1 VARTPTLSPTKL
13 STYLACPL
21 KYRWTYLDTRGR
33 WYLKSKSYYSFGS
46 TLHKVLQRFHDSGD
60 SGVQSIDHVLPAL
73 EESWLDEGYSSGEE
87 MQQAFGEGK
96 EILTRY
102 VADELQRPQR
112 AKTIFVEKS
121 LRTHFEGFDLVGRID
136 RLDEHDAGTLEIID
150 YKTGR
155 ESVRSE
161 DVQSDLAM
169 ACYALMVRET
179 YPSHRV
185 LATIVAVRSGISAT
199 YEYSSSEAAEFRS
212 DLQILGNEIF
222 AKNWEEVRATG
233 KKICPACDFLKLCRQ
248 DAEFSIPD
256 ADLISGVAP

>member
-1 VARTPTLSPTKL
+1 MARTPTLSPTKL

-60 SGVQSIDHVLPAL
+60 SGVEGIDHVLPAL
-73 EESWLDEGYSSGEE
+73 EESWLDEGYSSSEE

-102 VADELQRPQR
+102 VAEELNRDRR

-121 LRTHFEGFDLVGRID
+121 LRTRFEGFDLIGRID
-136 RLDEHDAGTLEIID
+136 RLDEHEDGTLEIID

-155 ESVRSE
+155 ESVSTE

-169 ACYALMVRET
+169 ACYALMVRSA
-179 YPSHRV
+179 YPSYRV
-185 LATIVAVRSGISAT
+185 LATIVAVRSGDSAT
-199 YEYSSSEAAEFRS
+199 HEFSELEASEFET
-212 DLQILGNEIF
+212 DLQLLGNEIF
-222 AKNWEEVRATG
+222 AKNWDEVRATG
-233 KKICPACDFLKLCRQ
+233 KRICSQCDFLKLCVQ
-248 DAEFSIPD
+248 DPDFAIAESNSIWG
-256 ADLISGVAP
+256 AVL